1 MEVKKLECRFGIV
14 ILNYLN
20 YEDTIEC
27 VHSILNDKYGKVI
40 PIVLVDNHSNN
51 NSFEILNE
59 KFKKIS
65 NIHIL
70 KSNKNLGFAKGNNIG
85 ITYLR
90 RNFSIDNVL
99 LLNNDTVINDSAYLE
114 YFYNNN
120 YSKKIGAIGSKIIGK
135 DNLNQNPISKKVSL
149 RNAIKYLIWLN
160 LNQNILY
167 KKHNNRNKMQNPQIN
182 NLSDGFYLHGSAIM
196 LTKPYLEIFGGFYN
210 GTFLY
215 YEENI
220 LSYLI
225 NKSDLSFD
233 YVSKVSIYHKED
245 MSSSL
250 SFSNNNKVK
259 KKFVEKSILK
269 FLLLHLIPMKLISY
283 LNKKNINNLY
293 DEIFD

>member
-1 MEVKKLECRFGIV
+1 MECRFGIV